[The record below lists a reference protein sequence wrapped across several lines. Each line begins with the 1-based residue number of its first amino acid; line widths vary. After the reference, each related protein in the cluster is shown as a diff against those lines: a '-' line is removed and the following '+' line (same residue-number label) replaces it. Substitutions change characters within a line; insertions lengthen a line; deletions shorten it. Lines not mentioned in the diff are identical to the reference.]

1 MDNHPSFHK
10 AINEIEEGLYNQ
22 LDNHMLRLN
31 GTKVLEY
38 LFRDRVDPFV
48 LNSSIESSYALV
60 PH

>member
-1 MDNHPSFHK
+1 MDNHPSFRK

-22 LDNHMLRLN
+22 LDNHLRSLT
-31 GTKVLEY
+31 GEVLEH
-38 LFRDRVDPFV
+38 LFRNRVDPFI